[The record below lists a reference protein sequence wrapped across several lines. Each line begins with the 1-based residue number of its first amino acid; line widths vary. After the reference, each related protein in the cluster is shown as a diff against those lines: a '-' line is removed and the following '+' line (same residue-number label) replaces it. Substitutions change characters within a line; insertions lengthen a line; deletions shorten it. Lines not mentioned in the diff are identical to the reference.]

1 MSGQARSAEVRPRPR
16 RQRLPALLGVGLGV
30 VLLHAGLIDTVAGSA
45 PAWPDEPD
53 ARPAARWVAVRLAPA
68 TPTPPPAPARID
80 GATKV
85 TGLRAVSDR
94 PAAEPAKPA
103 RPAPRVQRPPRPQ
116 GDVRNV
122 AMATPG
128 AGGTSAST
136 PTVRPTAD
144 GPPAPAVEPTPQ
156 AAPADVVAP
165 VATVATVADDAPLRL
180 AAAGNTPTPDVD
192 ATATPPAAMPS
203 VPTYPTTLPPA
214 FRHGYDMRRGMLSGQ
229 GELSLQR
236 SASGYEARLEGRIAG
251 FSILSWHSR
260 GHVDAAGFAP
270 DRFLDERRGRAPQA
284 ANFRRD
290 AGSGEA
296 PRITYSGPTT
306 VQPLPAGTQDR
317 LSWMLQ
323 LAAIAQARPPRPG
336 DTIEM
341 YVSGARGDADVWTFR
356 VASVDAVVTP
366 AGRTEALHLIR
377 APRAEHETRAE
388 VWLDPARHHLPVR
401 ARLSNRADGS
411 DALELEL
418 RDIGPP

>member
-1 MSGQARSAEVRPRPR
+1 MRP
-16 RQRLPALLGVGLGV
+16 
-30 VLLHAGLIDTVAGSA
+30 
-45 PAWPDEPD
+45 EP
-53 ARPAARWVAVRLAPA
+53 PVEPA
-68 TPTPPPAPARID
+68 TEAADAGVI
-80 GATKV
+80 AHA
-85 TGLRAVSDR
+85 AV
-94 PAAEPAKPA
+94 
-103 RPAPRVQRPPRPQ
+103 
-116 GDVRNV
+116 
-122 AMATPG
+122 
-128 AGGTSAST
+128 GT
-136 PTVRPTAD
+136 D
-144 GPPAPAVEPTPQ
+144 GPPW
-156 AAPADVVAP
+156 
-165 VATVATVADDAPLRL
+165 RL
-180 AAAGNTPTPDVD
+180 AAAPSSSSPE
-192 ATATPPAAMPS
+192 AEAAATPPASMPS
-203 VPTYPTTLPPA
+203 VPTYPTSLPPA

-236 SASGYEARLEGRIAG
+236 KGAGYEARLEGRIAG
-251 FSILSWHSR
+251 FSILGWSSS
-260 GHVDAAGFAP
+260 GHFDAAGFAP

-296 PRITYSGPTT
+296 PRITYSGPPT
-306 VQPLPAGTQDR
+306 VQPLPAGSQDR

-341 YVSGARGDADVWTFR
+341 FVSGARGDADVWTFR

-366 AGRTEALHLIR
+366 AGRIEALHLVR